1 MINKKA
7 AIMIY
12 PQFCMQEISCI
23 TELFKFNDKDITVF
37 ASTLDPIK
45 SEDGFTILPD
55 KTFSQ
60 FVRQTYDCLILPGI
74 WDYRSA
80 LQDEANIEFL
90 KQFRDDSKIIIGSI
104 SSSPILL
111 AKAGILDTHMFCAGL
126 YEEVIDKYTFIPRK
140 NLVRKPICE
149 DDNLITAIG
158 FAYREFAIAVMRK
171 LGLQCGDD
179 EFKNII
185 KENYTE
191 EEMTYHTTLRF
202 EDL

>member
-7 AIMIY
+7 AIMTY
-12 PQFCMQEISCI
+12 SQFCMQEISCL

-37 ASTLDPIK
+37 ASKINPIK

-60 FVRQTYDCLILPGI
+60 FERQKYDCLILPGI
-74 WDYRSA
+74 WDYRNA
-80 LQDEANIEFL
+80 LQDDANIEFL
-90 KQFRDDSKIIIGSI
+90 KQFKDDSKIIIGSI

-111 AKAGILDTHMFCAGL
+111 AKAEVLDMHMFCAGL

-140 NLVRKPICE
+140 NLVRKHICE
-149 DDNLITAIG
+149 DGNLITAIG

-171 LGLQCGDD
+171 LGFQCGDG
-179 EFKNII
+179 EFKGVI

-191 EEMTYHTTLRF
+191 EELTYHTTLRL

>member
-1 MINKKA
+1 
-7 AIMIY
+7 MIY

-37 ASTLDPIK
+37 ASTIDPIK

-55 KTFSQ
+55 KEFSQ
-60 FVRQTYDCLILPGI
+60 FDYQKYDCLILPGI

-80 LQDEANIEFL
+80 LKNEANIEFL
-90 KQFRDDSKIIIGSI
+90 KQFKDDSKIIIGSI

-111 AKAGILDTHMFCAGL
+111 AKAGILDAHMFCAGL
-126 YEEVIDKYTFIPRK
+126 YEEVIDKYKFIPRK
-140 NLVRKPICE
+140 NLVRKPICK
-149 DDNLITAIG
+149 DDNVITAIG
-158 FAYREFAIAVMRK
+158 FAYREFAIAVARRV
-171 LGLQCGDD
+171 GLQCGDG
-179 EFKNII
+179 EFKGIS

-191 EEMTYHTTLRF
+191 EELTYHTTLRL